1 MRYRPF
7 GKLDFQVS
15 EIGFGAASIS
25 GEGGGYGFGAITEE
39 EAVQL
44 VHLSI
49 ERGIN
54 LFDTA
59 PVYGFGESEK
69 RLGKALKD
77 RREGLFVVT
86 KSGIVWDDRKRIRI
100 DNRPDVAIQTLEQ
113 SLRDLQ
119 MELIDLYLVHW
130 PDPRV
135 DIRKPVEALAR
146 AQEQGKIGA
155 IGLSNTN
162 PEDYQKACQ
171 IGPIEV
177 FQSEL
182 NLFVNDPVDSLF
194 PIIREDKVGFMSWG
208 TLDKGILTG
217 RVTETRKFDPFDVRR
232 TAPWWKHADHTPRYR
247 AMEQITPILKESG
260 HTGLELALGYNLNF
274 DECST
279 ALCGVRS
286 PQQLETAID
295 ALESLPGPAL
305 LERVIE
311 IAKRELSG
319 SAS

>member
-25 GEGGGYGFGAITEE
+25 GEGGGYGFGAITQSD
-39 EAVQL
+39 AVDL
-44 VHLSI
+44 VQLSI

-59 PVYGFGESEK
+59 PVYGFGESER
-69 RLGKALKD
+69 RLGEALKG

-100 DNRPDVAIQTLEQ
+100 DNRPDVTIKMLEQ

-119 MELIDLYLVHW
+119 MEFIDLCLVHW
-130 PDPRV
+130 PDPKV

-162 PEDYQKACQ
+162 PEDYRKTSQ
-171 IGPIEV
+171 IVRIEG

-194 PIIREDKVGFMSWG
+194 PLVREDKVGFMSWG

-217 RVTETRKFDPFDVRR
+217 RVTESRQFDPFDVRR

-247 AMEQITPILKESG
+247 AMEQITPILKEVG
-260 HTGLELALGYNLNF
+260 HTGLELALGYNLGF

-286 PQQLETAID
+286 PGQLETAVK
-295 ALESLPGPAL
+295 ALDNLPEPSL
-305 LERVIE
+305 LERVIK

-319 SAS
+319 STS